1 MKVKRPDIFHYHDY
15 QVFLRD
21 WLAFKKASQPGFSNR
36 ELAKQAGLASGYLPM
51 VLGRKRVLSGSA
63 QAKILP
69 YLGLS
74 RSEQSFFENMVTL
87 GTSDSHEARINSLDR
102 MRRFPKFQKEN
113 RDDSESYQY
122 LTHWF
127 YVAIREMATMPDFK
141 ADPEWIQSR
150 LHGSIPL
157 AEIKTALDFL
167 IENKYL
173 IISKDQSVKP
183 PKKALQCSGGVYRV
197 ALAQFH
203 REVLGLASKAIETI
217 PSEEREIQGHTVGLT
232 EKGFQEARAIMEEAL
247 EKIRKLGEA
256 ENKSENVYHL
266 EVALFPMTKK
276 GKL

>member
-36 ELAKQAGLASGYLPM
+36 ELAKKAGLASGYLPM
-51 VLGRKRVLSGSA
+51 VLGGKRLLSGSA
-63 QAKILP
+63 QAKLLP
-69 YLGLS
+69 YLGLT

-87 GTSDSHEARINSLDR
+87 GTSDSHEARVNSLER

-127 YVAIREMATMPDFK
+127 YVAIREMATMADFK

-150 LHGSIPL
+150 LQISVPL
-157 AEIKTALDFL
+157 AEIKTALEFL
-167 IENKYL
+167 ITNQYL
-173 IISKDQSVKP
+173 VISPDQTVKP
-183 PKKALQCSGGVYRV
+183 PEKVLQCSGGVYRV

-203 REVLGLASKAIETI
+203 REVFGLASRAIEST
-217 PSEEREIQGHTVGLT
+217 PREERDIQGHTVALT
-232 EKGFQEARAIMEEAL
+232 EKGFQEAKAIMEDAF
-247 EKIRKLGEA
+247 EKLRRLGEA
-256 ENKSENVYHL
+256 EKGSQIVYHF
-266 EVALFPMTKK
+266 EAALFPLTKK